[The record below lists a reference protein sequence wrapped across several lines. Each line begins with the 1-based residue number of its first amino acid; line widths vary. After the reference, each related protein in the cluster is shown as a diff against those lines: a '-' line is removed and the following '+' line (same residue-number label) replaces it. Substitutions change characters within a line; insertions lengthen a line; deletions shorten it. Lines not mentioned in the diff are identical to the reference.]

1 MNLTGATPL
10 SSCEH
15 CAVHCR
21 RYEPY
26 LCCRAGAV
34 RHWLA
39 GCPCSEH
46 RAEPAREAGRAE
58 AGPASNAAAKAG
70 GDGRRLSLAGI
81 SPEQPQP
88 AQPEKKNGA
97 PFPASN
103 GGTGQPSRPVTQP
116 VQDAELPQEETE
128 CRERLAATGTA
139 FKPLPPIAE
148 GACGAPFPLEVSMLP
163 DGVAVSPPVTLTCRA
178 TEALAKWT
186 RDSVLAE
193 ADARLHRRP
202 AKLLAGTSYQCRG
215 VNHDPAAKLSEH
227 AFANGLD
234 LAGFAFEGD
243 TKMMIGT
250 QKPGSAEEGFQSAVR
265 ASACSFFS
273 TVLGP
278 GTEAHGEHLHVDMRG
293 RSNGYS
299 ICQ

>member
-1 MNLTGATPL
+1 MNIARSTVGATSRTFAVVLAL
-10 SSCEH
+10 SGIGWQ
-15 CAVHCR
+15 AA
-21 RYEPY
+21 
-26 LCCRAGAV
+26 RAQNTVPSPPERPVELKQAPPAMPQPRPAEMGGAS
-34 RHWLA
+34 H
-39 GCPCSEH
+39 SQ
-46 RAEPAREAGRAE
+46 
-58 AGPASNAAAKAG
+58 AS
-70 GDGRRLSLAGI
+70 
-81 SPEQPQP
+81 SPEKPQP
-88 AQPEKKNGA
+88 AQPEKKNGEA
-97 PFPASN
+97 SPASN